1 MARVFDDDRFMEH
14 IRAEYSR
21 HVTNSNYYC
30 YRSTSGH
37 IVEAWKRDD
46 KDGLWHDVTEIEQ
59 IRERLQ
65 ELQDKLDGKYGD
77 VTLSK
82 TDKLNLGVYRNEQTE
97 GQQS

>member
-1 MARVFDDDRFMEH
+1 MARVFDDNMFMEH
-14 IRAEYSR
+14 IRAEFSR

-37 IVEAWKRDD
+37 IVEAWRRDD

-59 IRERLQ
+59 TREKLQ
-65 ELQDKLDGKYGD
+65 ELQELQN
-77 VTLSK
+77 
-82 TDKLNLGVYRNEQTE
+82 KLNEVDKVDLGVYGNEQTE

>member
-1 MARVFDDDRFMEH
+1 MARVLDDNMFMEH
-14 IRAEYSR
+14 IRAEFSR

-37 IVEAWKRDD
+37 IVEAWKRYET
-46 KDGLWHDVTEIEQ
+46 DGLWHDITEIEQ

-65 ELQDKLDGKYGD
+65 ELQDKLDDKYGD
-77 VTLSK
+77 VKLNK
-82 TDKLNLGVYRNEQTE
+82 MDKVNLGVYSNEQTE